1 LIQQSDDHGA
11 GVCRALKEGVLAAST
26 EVLVALARRRSP
38 LDAALDQSLTIV
50 YRVLFLLF
58 AESRRLVPLWHPL
71 YRARYSIDTLVSKA
85 AREKSVRGLW
95 DALRAISRLAH
106 SGCHAGDL
114 RVTPFNGRLF
124 SPARTP
130 LAERRDLEDER
141 ARRAL
146 VSLATRTSPKG
157 QGSDRIAYRDLGVE
171 QLG

>member
-38 LDAALDQSLTIV
+38 LDVALDQSLTIV
-50 YRVLFLLF
+50 YRVLCLLL

-71 YRARYSIDTLVSKA
+71 YRASYSIDTLVSKA

-124 SPARTP
+124 APARTP
-130 LAERRDLEDER
+130 LADGRDLDDER

-146 VSLATRTSPKG
+146 LAPATRPAPG
-157 QGSDRIAYRDLGVE
+157 AGARERIAYRD
-171 QLG
+171 